1 MTDEDECLVPSV
13 REEIMNHLEILSK
26 SFDGYFKI
34 GELEI
39 SEEWIIN
46 PYSFNLNHMSDD
58 ESLKDELIELCM
70 DRFLKMQFESK
81 TLEEYWCCSMNMFPK
96 LSEKALSTLIP
107 FATTYLC
114 ESGFSTLLS
123 IKTKSRNR
131 LNAQADMRIAISNK
145 MPRFQK
151 VLCNKQEQKSH

>member
-46 PYSFNLNHMSDD
+46 PYSFNLNHISDD
-58 ESLKDELIELCM
+58 ESLKDELIEFCM

-81 TLEEYWCCSMNMFPK
+81 TLEEYWCCSMNIFIK

-131 LNAQADMRIAISNK
+131 LNAQANMRIAISNK
-145 MPRFQK
+145 MPCFQK
-151 VLCNKQEQKSH
+151 VLCNKQEEKNK

>member
-1 MTDEDECLVPSV
+1 
-13 REEIMNHLEILSK
+13 
-26 SFDGYFKI
+26 
-34 GELEI
+34 
-39 SEEWIIN
+39 
-46 PYSFNLNHMSDD
+46 MSND
-58 ESLKDELIELCM
+58 ESLKDKLIELCM
-70 DRFLKMQFESK
+70 NRFLKMQFESK
-81 TLEEYWCCSMNMFPK
+81 TLEQYWCCSMNMFPK
-96 LSEKALSTLIP
+96 LGEKALSTLIP

-151 VLCNKQEQKSH
+151 VLYNKQEQKSH